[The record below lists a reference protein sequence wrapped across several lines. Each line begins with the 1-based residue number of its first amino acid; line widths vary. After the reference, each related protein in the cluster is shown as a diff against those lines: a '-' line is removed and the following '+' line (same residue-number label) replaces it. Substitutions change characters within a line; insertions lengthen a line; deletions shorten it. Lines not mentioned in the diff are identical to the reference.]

1 MAQAAPETSSAISV
15 SSQSVH
21 YMDML
26 ADRRETSDLRW
37 ALRNWESKGNYKFA
51 IKMTRTD
58 IFDKVMQSERVKHT
72 IEKMVE
78 SGQDRE
84 SLEAEVLSILEQ
96 MGHTQELAVIRKFA
110 FVLPKIM
117 KKIYGRIFIN
127 EDGIEKLRSTIVETP
142 VILLPTHRSY
152 ADFLLVSYIA
162 YHFNLPLPVIAAGM
176 DFMNMAV
183 VGEMLRGSGAFY
195 IRRSFM
201 DNPLYWAV
209 FQEYVQNLVEYTGSP
224 MEFFLEGTRSRS
236 GKSLP
241 PKLGLLGC
249 VLECWLRGRLPDLA
263 IVPIS
268 ISYDRTLEEKL
279 YAYELL
285 GVPKP
290 PESTSGLLKATSILK
305 ESFGNICIH
314 VGDPLSVRSFLGPQ
328 VERHLSAS
336 MPFHLVPLGKSEFN
350 ACEALGLHVLR
361 KIQEGAVVS
370 LWSLM
375 CLQFMRVLWKGQ
387 WSLPLTKLVEDVK
400 WLVSLLDKI
409 GGKVAIEGIFEE
421 ALMKNLDVHNQIACL
436 REDGDVYIQ
445 QIHQPGAQ
453 VLHSQNKKVNL
464 TSATVEHAV
473 IHLMLQHYIN
483 QSIHLLIRP
492 ALVAQALVSMVDHN
506 PVCPVEGEN
515 SLVSNGVNPEMQ
527 ERFMSELQ
535 ARFVF
540 LRSLFGCDFI
550 FEKDREGKDFMEG
563 LALLT
568 WCGEVNVVQGAI
580 HRVER
585 NGKVMSTLLDLIRP
599 FTVAY
604 SCTAQTMTSETLL
617 DNGALVL
624 AIQGNIENVVSKN
637 GVYSA
642 LSLDTI
648 RHAVRTL
655 SKIGA
660 VTKTCRSGGQ
670 VVLTPNDEKLH
681 NISEALNRISL
692 TPLQSKL

>member
-1 MAQAAPETSSAISV
+1 MAEATSESSYALSV
-15 SSQSVH
+15 SAQSLQ
-21 YMDML
+21 YTDIL

-37 ALRNWESKGNYKFA
+37 ALRDWESKGNYKFA
-51 IKMTRTD
+51 MKMSRTE
-58 IFDKVMQSERVKHT
+58 IFDKVMQSERVKYT
-72 IEKMVE
+72 IKKMVD

-84 SLEAEVLSILEQ
+84 SLEAEVSSILEQ

-117 KKIYGRIFIN
+117 KKIYGRILIN
-127 EDGIEKLRSTIVETP
+127 EDGIEKLRSTMVETP

-224 MEFFLEGTRSRS
+224 LEFFLEGTRSRS

-314 VGDPLSVRSFLGPQ
+314 VGEPLSVRSFLGPQ

-336 MPFHLVPLGKSEFN
+336 MPFHLVPIGKNEFN

-361 KIQEGAVVS
+361 KIQEGVVVS

-387 WSLPLTKLVEDVK
+387 WSMPLAKLVEDVK

-409 GGKVAIEGIFEE
+409 GGKVAIEGMFEE
-421 ALMKNLDVHNQIACL
+421 ALIKNLEVHNQVACL

-445 QIHQPGAQ
+445 QIHQPSANILHAQ
-453 VLHSQNKKVNL
+453 KKKVNL
-464 TSATVEHAV
+464 TPTTVEHAV

-506 PVCPVEGEN
+506 SVCPVELQ
-515 SLVSNGVNPEMQ
+515 S
-527 ERFMSELQ
+527 RFI
-535 ARFVF
+535 F
-540 LRSLFGCDFI
+540 LRTLFGCDFI

-585 NGKVMSTLLDLIRP
+585 NGKVMSILLDLIRP

-604 SCTAQTMTSETLL
+604 SSAAQTMATETLL

-624 AIQGNIENVVSKN
+624 AIQGNVENAVAKN

-655 SKIGA
+655 TKMGA
-660 VTKTCRSGGQ
+660 VTKTCRSSGQ

-681 NISEALNRISL
+681 NVSQALNRITFS
-692 TPLQSKL
+692 PLQSKL